1 VTDGTDV
8 SKLREELRSADW
20 EGLLPNLLAYAA
32 NRLRRVGWAAG
43 RDVEPSK
50 LSVEQLVNTA
60 VEAALDG
67 TRNWDPSAVDMGGF
81 LRGIIRSLTSSEKK
95 KAVRS
100 KTHAQ
105 SDFDRVVP
113 LVASPED
120 DAVEEEGRRAIL
132 ASIEDAVS
140 DDADL
145 RALHAAILDGATKRE
160 DLAEALGWPADR
172 VTAARIKLQRRL
184 VRRAPET
191 FAPALEKRRRTS

>member
-1 VTDGTDV
+1 
-8 SKLREELRSADW
+8 
-20 EGLLPNLLAYAA
+20 
-32 NRLRRVGWAAG
+32 VGWAAG

-60 VEAALDG
+60 VESALDG
-67 TRNWDPSAVDMGGF
+67 TRNWDPNAVDLPGF

-105 SDFDRVVP
+105 SDFDRLPIIGLV
-113 LVASPED
+113 VASPED
-120 DAVEEEGRRAIL
+120 DAMEEEGRRAIL
-132 ASIEDAVS
+132 TSIADAVS

-145 RALHAAILDGATKRE
+145 RALYAAILDGATKRE
-160 DLAEALGWPADR
+160 DLAETLGWSSDR
-172 VTAARIKLQRRL
+172 VIAARIKLQRRL
-184 VRRAPET
+184 VRRDPQT